1 MLSYPSSAKEIRCIN
16 KTDDKQHHASKEICF
31 VFKVFKPF
39 STAQFEIRI

>member
-16 KTDDKQHHASKEICF
+16 KTHDKEHASKEICF
-31 VFKVFKPF
+31 EFKVFKPF